1 MFDYQRQDTAMT
13 LAEGLAEYYAVHDNV
28 TPPTSYKP
36 EAADLFANH
45 DVGHVV
51 FGTTPTLIDEART
64 DTWLLFGC
72 DVGFSGYVN
81 YLKLPEAKAAFDLV
95 GWGAVFRESWPMTK
109 AMWNV
114 WRRTRRM
121 KKKWPWRASEPLR
134 ERPLVSLREEFGID
148 VVTGAA

>member
-1 MFDYQRQDTAMT
+1 MFDYQRQETAMT

-28 TPPTSYKP
+28 TPPSEQRL
-36 EAADLFANH
+36 EAADLFSNH

-51 FGTTPTLIDEART
+51 FGTTTTLIDEART

-72 DVGFSGYVN
+72 DVGLTGYTG
-81 YLKLPEAKAAFDLV
+81 YLALPEAKAAFASI
-95 GWGAVFRESWPMTK
+95 GWGAVLREGWPITR

-121 KKKWPWRASEPLR
+121 NKKWPWRASDALR
-134 ERPLVSLREEFGID
+134 ARPLAALREEFGID
-148 VVTGAA
+148 VITENT